1 MERLE
6 TQRGSVKRLAA
17 AMFVMALAS
26 APAAALQGEFETP
39 AQDALESLPSY
50 GWAFG
55 KMIVVLAA
63 IIAAL
68 LLAAKLL
75 AGRWGR
81 RTLFGRGH
89 MVEVVE
95 ITRLEARKSI
105 YLIKVAG
112 QFFLVGVTENGIQT
126 LAGGELNQELLETAV
141 RNRDSKTNN
150 PPTREAPKRSFMSLM
165 KSGQ

>member
-1 MERLE
+1 MEGRAM
-6 TQRGSVKRLAA
+6 QHGAAKRMA
-17 AMFVMALAS
+17 AMLVCALVCAPALA
-26 APAAALQGEFETP
+26 LQEEFETP

-50 GWAFG
+50 GWAFV

-68 LLAAKLL
+68 LVTAKIV

-81 RTLFGRGH
+81 RSLFGGGH
-89 MVEVVE
+89 IVEVVE
-95 ITRLEARKSI
+95 VTRLEARKSI

-112 QFFLVGVTENGIQT
+112 QFLLVGVTENGVQS
-126 LAGGELNQELLETAV
+126 LAGGELDQELLEAAV

-150 PPTREAPKRSFMSLM
+150 APAREAPKRSFMSLM